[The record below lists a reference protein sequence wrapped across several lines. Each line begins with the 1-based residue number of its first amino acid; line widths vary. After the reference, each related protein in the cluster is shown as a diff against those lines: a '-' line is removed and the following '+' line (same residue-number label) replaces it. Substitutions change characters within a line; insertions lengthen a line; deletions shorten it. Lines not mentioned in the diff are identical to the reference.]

1 MNKNTELSIIT
12 VWIETGLQQKKKNQT
27 GIGPLQKH
35 LEINVFMS
43 ATYNQRGYFN

>member
-1 MNKNTELSIIT
+1 MNKNTELSIFMM
-12 VWIETGLQQKKKNQT
+12 WIETGLQQKNQT

-43 ATYNQRGYFN
+43 ATYD